1 MHDLEASSTQ
11 PTRHADSKPAF
22 HEASSV
28 LQITPEERELGIR
41 TKRLFDARLKRRT
54 PWLIKDGCISLARP
68 VHLAEAEA
76 SVLNSGGTIRADD
89 VRHEQIS
96 ALLASVL
103 FTFKRIEDKL
113 PDFTGRSYGLFRNIW
128 GINTSYHQWSFEEN
142 QHSDALALIL
152 EATGH
157 LSQQA
162 IEADYYENL
171 TRTWDI
177 PFATPRQMVLYAAF
191 QEQLT
196 HLSYESLA
204 KRAVEENA
212 PLIGQIM
219 QLVSQDE
226 AYHGG
231 GYRAFAR
238 VFADLDLEGTIQDA
252 LHVAA
257 NFRMPAQHLMR
268 DRRRDSVD
276 IVRVGAFSKQ
286 LVSEST
292 IYHVLRGLR
301 FVPEHLARQAAA
313 SYWSN

>member
-1 MHDLEASSTQ
+1 MHDLEAFSTQ
-11 PTRHADSKPAF
+11 PTGHADPRPGF
-22 HEASSV
+22 HEGSLV
-28 LQITPEERELGIR
+28 VQITAEERELGIR

-68 VHLAEAEA
+68 LHLAQAEA
-76 SVLNSGGTIRADD
+76 SRLNNGGAIRADD
-89 VRHEQIS
+89 VHREQIS

-113 PDFTGRSYGLFRNIW
+113 PDFSGRSYGLFRNIW
-128 GINTSYHQWSFEEN
+128 GINASYHQWSVEEN

-157 LSQQA
+157 LSHEA
-162 IEADYYENL
+162 IEADYYDNL
-171 TRTWDI
+171 TRTWEV

-204 KRAVEENA
+204 KRAVEEGA
-212 PLIGQIM
+212 PLIGQVM

-238 VFADLDLEGTIQDA
+238 VFAELDLQGTIEDA

-268 DRRRDSVD
+268 NRRRDSVD

-313 SYWSN
+313 RYWSS